1 MMSVNGDVHTI
12 ILSSSTTNTTKDLYY
27 DGNKMPLAGVKAIL
41 DTSTGGFSSWVK
53 KLLYAIA
60 HLLGSEKI
68 PNNENMREGMEY
80 LKLIFQSAIQ
90 EEKYRYVIR
99 DESGEVYVEINFAPE
114 AKQLSISCAGGNES
128 ICCTEKE
135 FTNVKQNL
143 IEKYCPRNYQ
153 TSYDLVANKLYRYD
167 ILEEL
172 MACDNRGESILFRAM
187 RDGDTDLIESLHLSE
202 LTGKGGL
209 TSSKMLKLLET
220 SSEGGTP
227 GLYMAM
233 KNGRYDMLDTILGLL
248 AKLPV
253 NYDIN
258 KNDVLRLLKAKN
270 SDPRSN
276 SIEGL
281 EIAMTEGHDKI
292 LITML
297 EMLPD
302 VVKRFGIT
310 NDEMRDL
317 INPRRG
323 DDRALSKAMLNG
335 KENIVTAM
343 QRLLPDHAE
352 KLQLSKEDV
361 FNILSSFNDK
371 TSQNPSGLFKVMSH
385 GKVNM
390 LKFMLDNLCAL
401 PEEVFT
407 KEDILGFLA
416 VKNANGMTGMAHA
429 MSYGHVEIVKAMLDR
444 LCSMKGEFNITK
456 DYVLN
461 NILASK
467 NGNGWTGIS
476 LAIAHGHVEILKT
489 ILDALPM
496 LNDKFDITGADIQK
510 FLFAKIDEDIS
521 GWTKGM
527 DRGNKDKLISM
538 YKMLFDNILMDNKA
552 DIPVDLLRELNIV
565 SHIVLTETGK
575 PKTDEIARQSET
587 SLTYG
592 QLRQWSDL
600 SVRRAAGSLEEYCQ
614 NLNINVDTVKP
625 YLTPDGLTPLG
636 VEMRDDVK
644 VPGLTVVG

>member
-1 MMSVNGDVHTI
+1 MMCVNGDVHTI
-12 ILSSSTTNTTKDLYY
+12 ILRSSTTNTTKDLYY
-27 DGNKMPLAGVKAIL
+27 DGNMMPLAGVKAIL

-80 LKLIFQSAIQ
+80 LKLIFKSAIQ

-99 DESGEVYVEINFAPE
+99 DESGEVYVEINFDPE
-114 AKQLSISCAGGNES
+114 AKQLFISCAGGKES

-248 AKLPV
+248 AKLPD

-416 VKNANGMTGMAHA
+416 VRNANGMTGMAHA
-429 MSYGHVEIVKAMLDR
+429 MSYGHVEIVKA
-444 LCSMKGEFNITK
+444 
-456 DYVLN
+456 
-461 NILASK
+461 
-467 NGNGWTGIS
+467 
-476 LAIAHGHVEILKT
+476 

-496 LNDKFDITGADIQK
+496 LNDNFDITGADIQK

-538 YKMLFDNILMDNKA
+538 YKMLFDNILMDNKS

-575 PKTDEIARQSET
+575 PKTDEIARHSET

-600 SVRRAAGSLEEYCQ
+600 SVRRAARSLEDYCR

-636 VEMRDDVK
+636 EEMRDNVK

>member
-1 MMSVNGDVHTI
+1 
-12 ILSSSTTNTTKDLYY
+12 
-27 DGNKMPLAGVKAIL
+27 
-41 DTSTGGFSSWVK
+41 
-53 KLLYAIA
+53 
-60 HLLGSEKI
+60 
-68 PNNENMREGMEY
+68 
-80 LKLIFQSAIQ
+80 
-90 EEKYRYVIR
+90 
-99 DESGEVYVEINFAPE
+99 
-114 AKQLSISCAGGNES
+114 
-128 ICCTEKE
+128 
-135 FTNVKQNL
+135 
-143 IEKYCPRNYQ
+143 
-153 TSYDLVANKLYRYD
+153 
-167 ILEEL
+167 
-172 MACDNRGESILFRAM
+172 
-187 RDGDTDLIESLHLSE
+187 
-202 LTGKGGL
+202 
-209 TSSKMLKLLET
+209 
-220 SSEGGTP
+220 
-227 GLYMAM
+227 
-233 KNGRYDMLDTILGLL
+233 
-248 AKLPV
+248 
-253 NYDIN
+253 
-258 KNDVLRLLKAKN
+258 
-270 SDPRSN
+270 
-276 SIEGL
+276 
-281 EIAMTEGHDKI
+281 
-292 LITML
+292 
-297 EMLPD
+297 
-302 VVKRFGIT
+302 
-310 NDEMRDL
+310 
-317 INPRRG
+317 
-323 DDRALSKAMLNG
+323 
-335 KENIVTAM
+335 
-343 QRLLPDHAE
+343 
-352 KLQLSKEDV
+352 
-361 FNILSSFNDK
+361 
-371 TSQNPSGLFKVMSH
+371 
-385 GKVNM
+385 M

-401 PEEVFT
+401 PEEIFT

-416 VKNANGMTGMAHA
+416 VRNANGMTGMAHA

-461 NILASK
+461 DILASK

-538 YKMLFDNILMDNKA
+538 YKMLFDNILMNNKS

-636 VEMRDDVK
+636 EEMRDNVK